1 MEFDDKEQRQT
12 GKKNVPNS
20 RVEKSTKSLK
30 PLFFVTPA
38 KIFKQILEIQLKAV
52 VNWFS
57 LFTGDLFSLQTKG
70 NCCHRYPAITG
81 LPYIRRHF
89 CVEDFPDPV
98 CWHSWSWYFSIPS
111 YSWISP
117 VEITNRT
124 GWEDIR
130 SDSGFG
136 SKHGLVKKTYGIS
149 KVMWSVASD
158 WIVEIDDL
166 EM

>member
-1 MEFDDKEQRQT
+1 MEFDDKEPRQT

-20 RVEKSTKSLK
+20 RGRKVHKVHWNQVLF
-30 PLFFVTPA
+30 PLFFVTQA
-38 KIFKQILEIQLKAV
+38 KTFQQILEIQLKAV

-57 LFTGDLFSLQTKG
+57 LVTGDLFSFQMRG

-89 CVEDFPDPV
+89 WVEDFPDPV
-98 CWHSWSWYFSIPS
+98 CWHSWSWYFCIPS
-111 YSWISP
+111 YSWISR

-130 SDSGFG
+130 SDSDFG
-136 SKHGLVKKTYGIS
+136 SKHGLVKKTHWIS
-149 KVMWSVASD
+149 KVM
-158 WIVEIDDL
+158 
-166 EM
+166 